1 MFNILEYI
9 SIFKENIDSNAL
21 RYVRENP
28 KENIETI
35 TNTTR
40 YDYYLRHIL
49 YLLWQMHFWIDML
62 DTTSHVITISLYLFF
77 SFK

>member
-40 YDYYLRHIL
+40 YDYYL
-49 YLLWQMHFWIDML
+49 WQTHFLIHML
-62 DTTSHVITISLYLFF
+62 DMSSHLITISLYLIL
-77 SFK
+77 SF

>member
-49 YLLWQMHFWIDML
+49 YLLWQMHFLIHML
-62 DTTSHVITISLYLFF
+62 DTSSNLETISLYLSL